1 MLPDG
6 GQVLSPERSP
16 SLASEARIVAQQ
28 SASEALI
35 VAQSRRLSQAAL
47 MWELRRVTG
56 HAMICLLFKSV
67 AHD

>member
-1 MLPDG
+1 MLPDV

-16 SLASEARIVAQQ
+16 SLASEARIVAQ